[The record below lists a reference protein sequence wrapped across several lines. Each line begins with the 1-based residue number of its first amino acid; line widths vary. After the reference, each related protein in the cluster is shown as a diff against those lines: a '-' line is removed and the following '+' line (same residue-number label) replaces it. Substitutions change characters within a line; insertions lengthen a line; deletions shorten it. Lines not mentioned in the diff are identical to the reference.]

1 MPATPTQATIG
12 YQSTFAIGSG
22 SPTTYTQMAECKSIK
37 PNLITVPVI
46 DATHLLSPNA
56 TEEKLPGLIKPGT
69 IDISGNFIGDTTQ
82 LSIATLAAARTVFPF
97 KTTSPVNSGTQVFTI
112 SGQGFISKYDPG
124 PFEPSKLVEFALS
137 IEISGAFTQTVL

>member
-1 MPATPTQATIG
+1 MPVTKATIG
-12 YQSTFAIGSG
+12 YLSQFFVGDTSSPIG
-22 SPTTYTQMAECKSIK
+22 YTAMAECKSIK

-69 IDISGNFIGDTTQ
+69 IDVSGNFTGDTSQ
-82 LSIATLAAARTVFPF
+82 LNIATLAAARTVFPF

-112 SGQGFISKYDPG
+112 TGQGFISKYDPG
-124 PFEPSKLVEFALS
+124 PFEPSKLIEFNLS
-137 IEISGAFTQTVL
+137 IEISGAFTQTVA